1 MRLLGVFGLTAVMAV
16 SFVLISAQGIR
27 AAEKKTYPA
36 LELKASA
43 SDSAKMHNTEGM
55 KQYKMGM
62 WDQAEM
68 HFAEAVKGDEKS
80 AEAHYNYGLSLDKV
94 GKHHEAMTEFD
105 SALKL
110 DPKNPEIADSEILKA
125 HLKMMK

>member
-1 MRLLGVFGLTAVMAV
+1 MRKAGTIMLAAVVAI
-16 SFVLISAQGIR
+16 SFVLISQQGVR

-36 LELKASA
+36 LELKDSA
-43 SDSAKMHNTEGM
+43 TSSAKMHNTEGM

-68 HFAEAVKGDEKS
+68 HFAEAVKNDEKS
-80 AEAHYNYGLSLDKV
+80 AEAHYNYALSLDKV
-94 GKHHEAMTEFD
+94 GKHKDAMAEFD
-105 SALKL
+105 KALKL
-110 DPKNPEIADSEILKA
+110 DPENPAIKDSEILKA